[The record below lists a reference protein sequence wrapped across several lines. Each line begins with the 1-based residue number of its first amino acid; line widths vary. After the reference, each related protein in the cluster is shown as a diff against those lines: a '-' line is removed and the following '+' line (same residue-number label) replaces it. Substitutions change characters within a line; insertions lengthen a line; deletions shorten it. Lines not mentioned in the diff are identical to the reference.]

1 MLALRIAAIL
11 AVLVTAAG
19 IVLFLV
25 TRDKKYLSFALQVF
39 KYAAI
44 FALLGLRRFDSR
56 ACNCA
61 RLSRDLLAVPGRE
74 LPEGDFQSRIRE
86 LLAEPS
92 QSPGG
97 FLADFRRFFSN
108 LRVGRWGLHAHLQSG
123 NLDPSFRELLR

>member
-44 FALLGLRRFDSR
+44 SLCSSSAF
-56 ACNCA
+56 
-61 RLSRDLLAVPGRE
+61 
-74 LPEGDFQSRIRE
+74 
-86 LLAEPS
+86 
-92 QSPGG
+92 
-97 FLADFRRFFSN
+97 
-108 LRVGRWGLHAHLQSG
+108 
-123 NLDPSFRELLR
+123 